1 MQIFFGQLF
10 AASAILIA
18 PMQDTEDAHPQRETP
33 SVEYVFDS
41 MPDVERTVS
50 VRIEA
55 TPAEIGW
62 GDVVFIRIRVRNVGS
77 DPISVAGLC
86 RRDMNL
92 ARLKL
97 ADESEHTRFEFAP
110 HGAGSGGVAMVR
122 VKARESITVLYDVL
136 PMPHMAWA
144 DWSFWKFAARQAKS
158 YRVHALLRLDN
169 TPLLHHA
176 NRPEIRI
183 EPRREEEI
191 AALREFYNGGI
202 HAPSPPGWDWDRPTL
217 GLFGAIGFP
226 LVASLPD
233 ELAAIEQELS
243 AGSLRDA
250 VHGTWLTARLYDA
263 NTLDGRR
270 EAADELLEWLDAR
283 HEIARH
289 WMAMRLSAWATR
301 NQGLGEYRFE
311 FVDRLISRGPE
322 EYGGRN
328 WKEKYRKENE
338 SLRQHHLEL
347 RQRRQVPRES
357 SGVKRAT
364 GERPDPA
371 PVSADEP
378 ATLTPSDARL
388 LGNIRAAGGRF
399 WLPGRAWRPWEP
411 RPGVPT
417 FGVEL
422 PGRAATREVIAALGE
437 LSTVEYLAI
446 VGPEAPDDAL
456 AGLPALRDLRILS
469 LRDTRIS
476 DAALQHL
483 RELPELEWVELGHT
497 DNQGTGIQG
506 DGLKHLQTLP
516 KLQYLFLTRT
526 DVDDAAL
533 AHVSNMKGLV
543 SLGLDFNKISDR
555 GLKHLQGL
563 TELRFLNLRWTKIT
577 DEGLEHL
584 APLKQLER
592 LNLLG
597 TRVTPEG
604 VARLREALPD
614 LQIVGAP

>member
-1 MQIFFGQLF
+1 MLAQIFLI
-10 AASAILIA
+10 AASFGV
-18 PMQDTEDAHPQRETP
+18 TEA
-33 SVEYVFDS
+33 FDS
-41 MPDVERTVS
+41 LVLWVETAPQEVRLGDPVF
-50 VRIEA
+50 VRISARNTGKEPIVI
-55 TPAEIGW
+55 PAYFPQEIG
-62 GDVVFIRIRVRNVGS
+62 
-77 DPISVAGLC
+77 GLC
-86 RRDMNL
+86 RFELVDIRE
-92 ARLKL
+92 R
-97 ADESEHTRFEFAP
+97 TRFEFFP
-110 HGAGSGGVAMVR
+110 DGAGSGIVP
-122 VKARESITVLYDVL
+122 KITLAPNDVTIVLYDVL
-136 PMPHMAWA
+136 ALPQPDWFDRRFWMPKEWRP
-144 DWSFWKFAARQAKS
+144 DSYELAAR
-158 YRVHALLRLDN
+158 LRLGKQVYYQTFGSRIHIDR
-169 TPLLHHA
+169 
-176 NRPEIRI
+176 RPEN
-183 EPRREEEI
+183 EI

-217 GLFGAIGFP
+217 GLFGAIDFP
-226 LVASLPD
+226 CVCSLPD

-250 VHGTWLTARLYDA
+250 VHGTRLTARLYDA
-263 NTLDGRR
+263 KKLDERR
-270 EAADELLEWLDAR
+270 EAADELMQWLDAR

-289 WMAMRLSAWATR
+289 WMAMQLVYWASD
-301 NQGLGEYRFE
+301 NWGLGEYRFE
-311 FVDRLISRGPE
+311 FVDRLIPRGPE
-322 EYGGRN
+322 KYGGTD
-328 WKEKYRKENE
+328 WQDQY
-338 SLRQHHLEL
+338 
-347 RQRRQVPRES
+347 RQRNDSRRQCYLEHLQRPQAVRES

-364 GERPDPA
+364 GERRDPA
-371 PVSADEP
+371 PVSADAQ
-378 ATLTPSDARL
+378 ATLTPSGARL

-399 WLPGRAWRPWEP
+399 WLPGRASRPWEP

-417 FGVEL
+417 FGVRL
-422 PGRAATREVIAALGE
+422 PGKMATREVVAALGE
-437 LSTVEYLAI
+437 LGTVEYLAI

-456 AGLPALRDLRILS
+456 AGLPTLRDLRNLS

-483 RELPELEWVELGHT
+483 RELPELESVELGHT

-543 SLGLDFNKISDR
+543 SLGLDFTKISDR

-577 DEGLEHL
+577 DEGLQHL

-604 VARLREALPD
+604 VARLRQALPD

>member
-1 MQIFFGQLF
+1 MLPQLF
-10 AASAILIA
+10 LIAASFGA
-18 PMQDTEDAHPQRETP
+18 TEA
-33 SVEYVFDS
+33 FDS
-41 MPDVERTVS
+41 LILWVETAPQEVRLGDPVF
-50 VRIEA
+50 VRISARNTGKEPIVI
-55 TPAEIGW
+55 PARFPQEIG
-62 GDVVFIRIRVRNVGS
+62 
-77 DPISVAGLC
+77 GLC
-86 RRDMNL
+86 RFELVDNRE
-92 ARLKL
+92 R
-97 ADESEHTRFEFAP
+97 TRFEFFP
-110 HGAGSGGVAMVR
+110 DGGGSGKVSKITLAPDDVA
-122 VKARESITVLYDVL
+122 IVLYDVL
-136 PMPHMAWA
+136 ALPRPDWFDRRFWMPKEWRS
-144 DWSFWKFAARQAKS
+144 DSYELAAR
-158 YRVHALLRLDN
+158 LRLGKRVYYETFGSKIRIDR
-169 TPLLHHA
+169 
-176 NRPEIRI
+176 RPEN
-183 EPRREEEI
+183 EI

-202 HAPSPPGWDWDRPTL
+202 HAPSPPGWTWDRPTL

-226 LVASLPD
+226 HVGSLPD

-263 NTLDGRR
+263 KKLDERR
-270 EAADELLEWLDAR
+270 EAADELVQWLDAR

-289 WMAMRLSAWATR
+289 WMAMQLVYWARR
-301 NQGLGEYRFE
+301 NQGLGEYSFE
-311 FVDRLISRGPE
+311 LVDLLIPRGPE
-322 EYGGRN
+322 EYGGRK
-328 WKEKYRKENE
+328 WQDEYREKNDSLRRHYLE
-338 SLRQHHLEL
+338 SL
-347 RQRRQVPRES
+347 QRPQPPSES
-357 SGVKRAT
+357 TGAKRAP
-364 GERPDPA
+364 GKRQNDECI
-371 PVSADEP
+371 SADAP

-422 PGRAATREVIAALGE
+422 PGKAATREVIAALGE

-456 AGLPALRDLRILS
+456 AGLPTLRDLRNLS

-543 SLGLDFNKISDR
+543 SLGLDFTKISDR